1 MYTTNSHEKI
11 PQVILFYLVALAA
24 VCAERA
30 AVEVIVTVL
39 RRRGHVHQVHLRG
52 LLEVLLVGLQ
62 LGPPGH
68 LLQAYLRRAVEL
80 LLQDFSD
87 LEDGDDELV

>member
-1 MYTTNSHEKI
+1 MTSRQHHDESDHEPSKSRH
-11 PQVILFYLVALAA
+11 YLVALAS

-30 AVEVIVTVL
+30 AADVVVTVFG
-39 RRRGHVHQVHLRG
+39 RGGHVHQVHLRG

-68 LLQAYLRRAVEL
+68 LLQAYFRRAVKL

-87 LEDGDDELV
+87 LRMELV